1 MKKLSR
7 RHAGLFS
14 FLPFLPLLD
23 LNKVLAT

>member
-1 MKKLSR
+1 MKKFSR
-7 RHAGLFS
+7 RHARLFS